1 MTEPRTPALPD
12 SPERP
17 CLVVGFDFSEAAELA
32 LDHALEMMSRLPG
45 ATLHVVWVRPTLA
58 DISEASRRLR
68 EHTASRVRFA
78 ANRLSPKSAYGDAQV
93 QVHVVIGSAA
103 RVLQEI
109 ALREHAD
116 WIVLGARRRSGFEG
130 ITLGGVAAD
139 VLSMAPCP
147 VVIACP
153 RVVELRG
160 ADATPEGEPSAE
172 EQTLADERR
181 REGPRAEG
189 PGAEGP
195 PKDHLPRENR
205 P

>member
-1 MTEPRTPALPD
+1 
-12 SPERP
+12 
-17 CLVVGFDFSEAAELA
+17 
-32 LDHALEMMSRLPG
+32 
-45 ATLHVVWVRPTLA
+45 
-58 DISEASRRLR
+58 
-68 EHTASRVRFA
+68 
-78 ANRLSPKSAYGDAQV
+78 
-93 QVHVVIGSAA
+93 
-103 RVLQEI
+103 I

-189 PGAEGP
+189 PGAERPRAEGSGAEGSGAERPRAEGP
-195 PKDHLPRENR
+195 VAEGSGAEGSGAER
-205 P
+205 